1 MSLFRWFVAQDEFVA
16 WANALRPVLEPL
28 EAALAAR
35 EFCDGFCTRCMQP
48 TRFTVSAGVMLGHG
62 PNLREGLLCAHCGLS
77 NRGRLLFTALRETV
91 PDASARIAALE
102 RLSPLYAQLAQA
114 YPGLQGSEYV
124 APDVPSGTLATVGGT
139 QVRHESITALSY
151 GTGTLD
157 ALCHNDVLEHVFATG
172 AALRECR
179 RVLRDG
185 GHMVFTCPFL
195 MHLAQTSPRA
205 RERDDGSI
213 ELLAP
218 AEYHGDPMHPAGA
231 LTFHHFGWDLLAR
244 CRAAGFARIECGVL
258 YDAYLGFTS
267 THHPD
272 WNYGAMLP
280 LVFRARA

>member
-1 MSLFRWFVAQDEFVA
+1 MSLFRWFEAQDAFVA
-16 WANALRPVLEPL
+16 YANALRPVLEPL

-35 EFCDGFCTRCMQP
+35 EVYDGFCTRCMQP

-62 PNLREGLLCAHCGLS
+62 PNLREGLLCARCGLS

-91 PDASARIAALE
+91 PAAARIAALE
-102 RLSPLYAQLAQA
+102 RLSPLYAHLADA
-114 YPGLQGSEYV
+114 YPGLQGSEFV
-124 APDVPSGTLATVGGT
+124 AADMPSGTRTMAGATE
-139 QVRHESITALSY
+139 VRHESITALSY
-151 GTGTLD
+151 ATGALD
-157 ALCHNDVLEHVFATG
+157 ALCHSDVLEHVFATDD
-172 AALRECR
+172 ALRECR

-185 GHMVFTCPFL
+185 GSMVFTCPFL

-205 RERDDGSI
+205 LQRDDGTI

-218 AEYHGDPMHPAGA
+218 AEYHGDPIHPAGA

-244 CRAAGFARIECGVL
+244 CRAAGFARAACGVR

-267 THHPD
+267 SHHPD

-280 LVFRARA
+280 LVFRLDA